1 MPATGRQ
8 NNRGQEQNR
17 EAEQRETRSMSR
29 ARQNEER
36 EGGAGEGGENRNP
49 NIIVRSSGLDNFV
62 PTIRRVNESD
72 VKAKFQHQH
81 LTPVEGEPTFAQ
93 MQQLEEELADNAMT
107 AKVRFGGGKKGC
119 LGVVYEN
126 AKFRIE
132 SGDINLEVPASQGAY
147 PTFQTDATDDEKKAA
162 ISEFILN
169 EHDILVVEDVEKLL
183 KTRSWRQSTRT
194 TSWN

>member
-1 MPATGRQ
+1 
-8 NNRGQEQNR
+8 
-17 EAEQRETRSMSR
+17 MSR
-29 ARQNEER
+29 ARQNDER

-81 LTPVEGEPTFAQ
+81 LTPVEGEPTFSQ

-126 AKFRIE
+126 AVFRIE
-132 SGDINLEVPASQGAY
+132 SGDINWEVPESQGAC
-147 PTFQTDATDDEKKAA
+147 PTFHPNVTNDEKRAA

-169 EHDILVVEDVEKLL
+169 EHDILVVKAVEELL
-183 KTRSWRQSTRT
+183 KNQLLEAV
-194 TSWN
+194 NEDYLVELK